1 MSTTTTT
8 TTTTAATVQSCIS
21 SIFSKEDVLKLLQE
35 QEAEL
40 LASASAYIMRHNTY
54 KPTRKDL
61 LELAESISEAFVEA
75 IDRGV
80 DNIDTN
86 SILDCVEIELNGR
99 REIELSMSHR
109 SFTEECVEC
118 ITFTLPTWES
128 IADCIEEGLCAQPQ
142 STTTQTNN

>member
-1 MSTTTTT
+1 MNTT

-40 LASASAYIMRHNTY
+40 LASASTYIMRHNTY

-61 LELAESISEAFVEA
+61 LEIAESISQAFIEA
-75 IDRGV
+75 IDQGIE
-80 DNIDTN
+80 NIDTD
-86 SILDCVEIELNGR
+86 SILDNVEVSLGNDR
-99 REIELSMSHR
+99 CIELSMNDR
-109 SFTEECVEC
+109 SFQEECLDC
-118 ITFTLPTWES
+118 IEFVLPKWES

>member
-1 MSTTTTT
+1 MNTT

-40 LASASAYIMRHNTY
+40 LASASTYIMRHNTY

-61 LELAESISEAFVEA
+61 LEIAESISQAFIEA
-75 IDRGV
+75 IDQGIE
-80 DNIDTN
+80 NIDTN
-86 SILDCVEIELNGR
+86 SILDDVEVSLDNGR
-99 REIELSMSHR
+99 CIELSMNDK
-109 SFTEECVEC
+109 SFQEECLEC
-118 ITFTLPTWES
+118 IEFVLPTWES

>member
-1 MSTTTTT
+1 MNTT

-40 LASASAYIMRHNTY
+40 LASASTYIMRHNTY

-61 LELAESISEAFVEA
+61 LELAESISQAFIEA
-75 IDRGV
+75 IDQGIE
-80 DNIDTN
+80 NIDTN
-86 SILDCVEIELNGR
+86 SILDNVEVSLDNGR
-99 REIELSMSHR
+99 CIELSMNDK
-109 SFTEECVEC
+109 SFQEECLDC
-118 ITFTLPTWES
+118 IEFVLPTWES

-142 STTTQTNN
+142 STTTTQTNN

>member
-86 SILDCVEIELNGR
+86 SILDCVDIDLHE
-99 REIELSMSHR
+99 REIQLSMNDR
-109 SFTEECVEC
+109 SFTDECVEC
-118 ITFTLPTWES
+118 ITFTLPTWDS

>member
-1 MSTTTTT
+1 MNTT

-40 LASASAYIMRHNTY
+40 LASASTYIMRHNTY

-61 LELAESISEAFVEA
+61 LELAESISQAFIEA
-75 IDRGV
+75 IDQGIE
-80 DNIDTN
+80 NIDTN
-86 SILDCVEIELNGR
+86 SILDNVEVSLDNGR
-99 REIELSMSHR
+99 CIELSMNDK
-109 SFTEECVEC
+109 SFQEECLDC
-118 ITFTLPTWES
+118 IEFVLPTWES